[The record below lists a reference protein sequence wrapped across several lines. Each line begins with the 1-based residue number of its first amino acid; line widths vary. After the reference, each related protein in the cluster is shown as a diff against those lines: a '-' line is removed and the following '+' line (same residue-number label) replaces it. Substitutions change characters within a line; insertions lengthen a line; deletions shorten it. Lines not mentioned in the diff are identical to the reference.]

1 MGYLP
6 PRLCRILNLVLV
18 LSGTKQRDIICD
30 ICARICARIC
40 GDIYRPT
47 FVEPKF
53 SAGFTIRPS

>member
-18 LSGTKQRDIICD
+18 LSGTKYGDIVCD
-30 ICARICARIC
+30 ICTRICARIC

-53 SAGFTIRPS
+53 STGITI